1 MRAPAAI
8 ERIGRDAGLL
18 VMHFHLALNKLELVP
33 SFGIEETAM
42 SVAPPG
48 NQTHWSVP
56 VIDRRPF
63 EIPVGLRLIVP
74 GWPHVSWGQHQR
86 GWVLVGSFGVALAVG
101 LWTWGTWLGWGFFA
115 FAFFTQVTSVADV
128 LRQGSF
134 PLYPSRSVV
143 VFVSSALGLL
153 LYIPSLFFLSVVARP
168 GFELDGHGSGFLVNC
183 WAYHGRERPRE
194 GQWVWMELPQLGA
207 ETAGRVVAV
216 SGQEVEWTGAIW
228 RIDGHDCRLHCQI
241 RTATRPQV
249 CRFRVPSEHVLVEP
263 DEDGAAAPVSGPLVL
278 VPPDR
283 IIGRAWA
290 HFYPV
295 WSRHLL

>member
-1 MRAPAAI
+1 
-8 ERIGRDAGLL
+8 
-18 VMHFHLALNKLELVP
+18 
-33 SFGIEETAM
+33 M

-48 NQTHWSVP
+48 GQAHSP
-56 VIDRRPF
+56 LPASDRRPF
-63 EIPVGLRLIVP
+63 EMPVGLRLIVP

-101 LWTWGTWLGWGFFA
+101 LWTWGTWMGWGFLA

-134 PLYPSRSVV
+134 PMYPSRSVV

-153 LYIPSLFFLSVVARP
+153 LYIPTLFFLSVVARP

-228 RIDGHDCRLHCQI
+228 RIDGHDCQLHCQFP
-241 RTATRPQV
+241 RSATRPQV

-263 DEDGAAAPVSGPLVL
+263 DEDGAAAPISGPLVL